1 MDSMTGEI
9 PQLTSFPRRVPRL
22 YATPLIHF
30 AKFGQAL
37 TLKFLLPLFNRLG
50 LTRAAL
56 DVILCAFDIAI
67 TVGACGQFEF
77 PKSPIDEISLF
88 VSTCK

>member
-22 YATPLIHF
+22 PLIYF
-30 AKFGQAL
+30 AKFCQAL

-56 DVILCAFDIAI
+56 DVILCAFDIAM
-67 TVGACGQFEF
+67 TVGACG
-77 PKSPIDEISLF
+77 
-88 VSTCK
+88 